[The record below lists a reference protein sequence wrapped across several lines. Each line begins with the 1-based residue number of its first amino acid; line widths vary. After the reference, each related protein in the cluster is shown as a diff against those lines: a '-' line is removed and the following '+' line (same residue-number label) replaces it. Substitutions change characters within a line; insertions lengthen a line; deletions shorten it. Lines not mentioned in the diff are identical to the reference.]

1 MADLI
6 SDGNT
11 KVAWATSI
19 ANINAPT
26 AAELTAATDWTT
38 RLTPDGLKTDP
49 STADVDTSSLASTFT
64 TNQPGRRSYTVELTF
79 KRGSTTLEDNPF
91 ATLTYGAAGYLV
103 VRRGVAHATAFAT
116 GDQVEVY
123 PVAAG
128 EPQNVAPAANE
139 VSKFT
144 SSMKVTSDPAT
155 RATVA

>member
-11 KVAWATSI
+11 KVAFATSI
-19 ANINAPT
+19 SNINAPT
-26 AAELTAATDWTT
+26 AAELTAATDWTQ

-79 KRGSTTLEDNPF
+79 KRGSTPTDDNPYT
-91 ATLTYGAAGYLV
+91 TLTYGATGYLV
-103 VRRGVAHATAFAT
+103 VRRGVAYTTAFAT
-116 GDQVEVY
+116 GDRVEVY

>member
-1 MADLI
+1 MSDLI

-11 KVAWATSI
+11 KVAFATSI
-19 ANINAPT
+19 ANISAPT
-26 AAELTAATDWTT
+26 AAELTAASDWTT

-79 KRGSTTLEDNPF
+79 KRGSTPTEDNPF
-91 ATLTYGAAGYLV
+91 TTLTYGATGFIV
-103 VRRGVAHATAFAT
+103 VRRGVSYATAFAT
-116 GDQVEVY
+116 GDKVEVY

-128 EPQNVAPAANE
+128 EPQNIAPAANE
-139 VSKFT
+139 VSKFM
-144 SSMKVTSDPAT
+144 SPLKVTSDPAT

>member
-11 KVAWATSI
+11 KVAFATSI
-19 ANINAPT
+19 ANIFAPT

-79 KRGSTTLEDNPF
+79 KRGSTTTEDNPYT
-91 ATLTYGAAGYLV
+91 TLTYGATGYLV
-103 VRRGVAHATAFAT
+103 VRRGTSYTTAFAT
-116 GDQVEVY
+116 GDKVEVY